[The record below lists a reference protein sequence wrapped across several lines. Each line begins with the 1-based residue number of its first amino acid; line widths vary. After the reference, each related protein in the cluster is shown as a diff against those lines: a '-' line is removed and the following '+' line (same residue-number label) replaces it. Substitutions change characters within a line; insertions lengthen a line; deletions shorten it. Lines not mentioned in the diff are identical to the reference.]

1 MTHPH
6 YQNLLS
12 LFSLRLKSLDS
23 AEIAC
28 LTFFV
33 LCHEYICAH
42 TCRNAGMYMY
52 THTDGNLEYRFY
64 HPTNDSFMYKTF
76 KDS

>member
-1 MTHPH
+1 MNTYVHIPGKMLEH
-6 YQNLLS
+6 
-12 LFSLRLKSLDS
+12 
-23 AEIAC
+23 
-28 LTFFV
+28 TF
-33 LCHEYICAH
+33 
-42 TCRNAGMYMY
+42 